1 MAAGVDGLNIL
12 AQQARSTRRAP
23 AAHTARTPRARTHE
37 RPARCAGVERLL
49 LGPSN
54 PNPNPNQ
61 AWNGSNLLGLVY
73 KIVQEKY
80 PPLSEEKYS
89 EDLRRR
95 VPRRRS
101 LTTAPDLHPDP
112 TPGTDP
118 DHRP

>member
-1 MAAGVDGLNIL
+1 MCAL
-12 AQQARSTRRAP
+12 QQARSTRRAH
-23 AAHTARTPRARTHE
+23 AAHTARTPRTHAP
-37 RPARCAGVERLL
+37 RVAQTWNGSNLL
-49 LGPSN
+49 CLSN
-54 PNPNPNQ
+54 PNPNRNPNQ

-80 PPLSEEKYS
+80 PPLSEEQYS

-95 VPRRRS
+95 APRRRS

-112 TPGTDP
+112 TPEADP